1 MGTPLSYS
9 TRTFFDVRLVKTMAR
24 LHHDETFTSLSS
36 AWAGVATAI
45 RPDSAT
51 ASAATVVTM
60 RVVAP

>member
-1 MGTPLSYS
+1 
-9 TRTFFDVRLVKTMAR
+9 

-45 RPDSAT
+45 RPDNAT
-51 ASAATVVTM
+51 ARAAKVVTM